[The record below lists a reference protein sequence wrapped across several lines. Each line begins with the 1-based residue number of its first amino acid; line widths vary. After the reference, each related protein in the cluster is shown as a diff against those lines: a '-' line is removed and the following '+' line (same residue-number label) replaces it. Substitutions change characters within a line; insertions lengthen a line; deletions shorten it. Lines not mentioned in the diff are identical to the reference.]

1 VELPEVGEFVKDI
14 LIILGAGLV
23 AGIICRKLKLS
34 LLIGYLVVGSVIG
47 VGGLNWI
54 PADDHQ
60 LELLA
65 ETGALFL
72 LFAVGIEFSRSE
84 LARLGKYLISAGP
97 CQMLAVAVPLTLVA
111 RGMGM
116 EWNAAILAGCAGAL
130 SSTVLVFRALIEIGQ
145 TATPHGLRALGI
157 LLFQD
162 IALVPLLLLVPL
174 LIGGGEPPTVYD
186 YMELGLKSALFITMV
201 LVMRSLLQ
209 RFVIGMMADLRS
221 VEIVVLF
228 ALCVL
233 GGTCWGAYQLGLPP
247 AIGAL
252 AAGVSLS
259 GTRLTKQIDTIL
271 LPYRETFAAVF
282 FVTLGTLLRPAEFLN
297 EPLLLTLGLLG
308 MLALKALGAAI
319 ALRVSG
325 LSWKASLGMGLGLA
339 QLGEFSFLLVSKG
352 VSEGIISHEDY
363 NRMLFI
369 ALGTLTLTPLLLKLG
384 LRWTSASEMVAS
396 EMGRVSIVRGD
407 KRRAVVIGIGPIG
420 RQLAN
425 RLSNLGIELVLVDL
439 SPINLHPFAQQGIS
453 TLAGDARDA
462 NVLEKAQLDLCGLV
476 VVAIPTDDLALQVLR
491 NVRKLNRKV
500 TILVRCR
507 FEASIGQLLSAGATQ
522 VVSEEQEAS
531 GPLLRWCEH
540 HFESLE
546 KLSELKD

>member
-1 VELPEVGEFVKDI
+1 
-14 LIILGAGLV
+14 
-23 AGIICRKLKLS
+23 
-34 LLIGYLVVGSVIG
+34 
-47 VGGLNWI
+47 
-54 PADDHQ
+54 
-60 LELLA
+60 
-65 ETGALFL
+65 
-72 LFAVGIEFSRSE
+72 
-84 LARLGKYLISAGP
+84 
-97 CQMLAVAVPLTLVA
+97 
-111 RGMGM
+111 
-116 EWNAAILAGCAGAL
+116 
-130 SSTVLVFRALIEIGQ
+130 
-145 TATPHGLRALGI
+145 
-157 LLFQD
+157 
-162 IALVPLLLLVPL
+162 
-174 LIGGGEPPTVYD
+174 
-186 YMELGLKSALFITMV
+186 
-201 LVMRSLLQ
+201 
-209 RFVIGMMADLRS
+209 
-221 VEIVVLF
+221 
-228 ALCVL
+228 
-233 GGTCWGAYQLGLPP
+233 
-247 AIGAL
+247 
-252 AAGVSLS
+252 
-259 GTRLTKQIDTIL
+259 
-271 LPYRETFAAVF
+271 
-282 FVTLGTLLRPAEFLN
+282 
-297 EPLLLTLGLLG
+297 
-308 MLALKALGAAI
+308 
-319 ALRVSG
+319 
-325 LSWKASLGMGLGLA
+325 
-339 QLGEFSFLLVSKG
+339 
-352 VSEGIISHEDY
+352 
-363 NRMLFI
+363 MLFI

>member
-1 VELPEVGEFVKDI
+1 MEHPEVKEFVKDL
-14 LIILGAGLV
+14 LIILGAGLS
-23 AGIICRKLKLS
+23 AGVVCRKLKLS

-54 PADDHQ
+54 PAEDHQ
-60 LELLA
+60 MELLA

-84 LARLGKYLISAGP
+84 LAKLGKYLVSAGP
-97 CQMLAVAVPLTLVA
+97 IQMLAVAVPLTLVA
-111 RGMGM
+111 RWMGM
-116 EWNAAILAGCAGAL
+116 EWNAAILAGSAGAL

-145 TATPHGLRALGI
+145 TATPHGLRALGV

-174 LIGGGEPPTVYD
+174 LIGGEEPPTMLD
-186 YMELGLKSALFITMV
+186 YAELGLKSLLFIAMV
-201 LVMRSLLQ
+201 IIVRSLLH
-209 RFVIGMMADLRS
+209 RFVIAMMAELRS

-282 FVTLGTLLRPAEFLN
+282 FVTLGTLLRPAAFFD
-297 EPLLLTLGLLG
+297 EPVLLTLGLIG
-308 MLALKALGAAI
+308 MLTLKSLAAAI
-319 ALRVSG
+319 ALKVSG
-325 LSWKASLGMGLGLA
+325 LNWKAALGMGLGLA

-352 VSEGIISHEDY
+352 VNAGIISDNDY

-369 ALGTLTLTPLLLKLG
+369 ALGTLILTPLLLKLG
-384 LRWTSASEMVAS
+384 LRWTSNDVAITKVMTRTS
-396 EMGRVSIVRGD
+396 SIERGD

-425 RLSNLGIELVLVDL
+425 RLNNLGIELVLIDL

-462 NVLEKAQLDLCGLV
+462 SVLEKAQIDQSGLV

-491 NVRKLNRKV
+491 NVRKVNRQV

-507 FEASIGQLLSAGATQ
+507 FEASIGQLTGAGATH
-522 VVSEEQEAS
+522 VVSEEHEAS
-531 GPLLRWCEH
+531 GPLLRWCEN

-546 KLSELKD
+546 GQK

>member
-1 VELPEVGEFVKDI
+1 VEYPEVSEFVKDI
-14 LIILGAGLV
+14 LIILSAGLV

-116 EWNAAILAGCAGAL
+116 EWNAAVLAGCAGAL

-186 YMELGLKSALFITMV
+186 YAELGLKSVLFITMV

-209 RFVIGMMADLRS
+209 RFVIGMMAELRS

-308 MLALKALGAAI
+308 MLILKAIGAAI

-384 LRWTSASEMVAS
+384 LRWTSADEPVTN
-396 EMGRVSIVRGD
+396 EKGRVSIVRGD

-462 NVLEKAQLDLCGLV
+462 SVLEKAQLNLCGLV

-491 NVRKLNRKV
+491 NVRKVNRKV

-507 FEASIGQLLSAGATQ
+507 YEASIGQLLSAGATQ

-546 KLSELKD
+546 KQIESSG

>member
-1 VELPEVGEFVKDI
+1 MEYPEVSEFVKDI
-14 LIILGAGLV
+14 LIILSAGLV

-54 PADDHQ
+54 PAEDHQ

-145 TATPHGLRALGI
+145 TTTPHGLRALGI

-162 IALVPLLLLVPL
+162 VALVPLLLLVPL

-201 LVMRSLLQ
+201 LMMRSLLH

-297 EPLLLTLGLLG
+297 EPLLLTVGLLG
-308 MLALKALGAAI
+308 MLILKTLGAAI

-369 ALGTLTLTPLLLKLG
+369 ALGTLTLTPWLLKLG
-384 LRWTSASEMVAS
+384 LRWTSAGERVTN
-396 EMGRVSIVRGD
+396 EKGRLSIARGD
-407 KRRAVVIGIGPIG
+407 KRRAIVIGIGPIG

-425 RLSNLGIELVLVDL
+425 RLNNLGIELVLVDL
-439 SPINLHPFAQQGIS
+439 SPINLHPFAQQGIG

-462 NVLEKAQLDLCGLV
+462 NVLEKVQLDLCGLV

-507 FEASIGQLLSAGATQ
+507 YEASIGQLLSAGATE

-531 GPLLRWCEH
+531 GPLLRWCEQ

-546 KLSELKD
+546 KQSESKE

>member
-1 VELPEVGEFVKDI
+1 MEHPEVKEFVKDL
-14 LIILGAGLV
+14 LIILGAGLS
-23 AGIICRKLKLS
+23 AGVVCRKLKLS

-54 PADDHQ
+54 PAEDHQ
-60 LELLA
+60 MELLA

-84 LARLGKYLISAGP
+84 LAKLGKYLVSAGP
-97 CQMLAVAVPLTLVA
+97 IQMLAVAVPLTLVA
-111 RGMGM
+111 RWMGM
-116 EWNAAILAGCAGAL
+116 EWNAAILAGSAGAL

-145 TATPHGLRALGI
+145 TATPHGLRALGV

-174 LIGGGEPPTVYD
+174 LIGGGEPPTLLD
-186 YMELGLKSALFITMV
+186 YAELGLKSLLFIAMV
-201 LVMRSLLQ
+201 IIVRSLLH
-209 RFVIGMMADLRS
+209 RFVIAMMAELRS

-282 FVTLGTLLRPAEFLN
+282 FVTLGTLLRPAAFFD
-297 EPLLLTLGLLG
+297 EPVLLTLGLIG
-308 MLALKALGAAI
+308 MLTLKSLAAAI
-319 ALRVSG
+319 ALKVSG
-325 LSWKASLGMGLGLA
+325 LNWKAALGMGLGLA

-352 VSEGIISHEDY
+352 VNAGIISDNDY

-369 ALGTLTLTPLLLKLG
+369 ALGTLILTPLLLKLG
-384 LRWTSASEMVAS
+384 LRWTSNDVAITKVMTRTS
-396 EMGRVSIVRGD
+396 SIERGD

-425 RLSNLGIELVLVDL
+425 RLNNLGIELVLIDL

-462 NVLEKAQLDLCGLV
+462 SVLEKAQIDRSGLV

-491 NVRKLNRKV
+491 NVRKVNRQV

-507 FEASIGQLLSAGATQ
+507 FEASIGQLTGAGATH
-522 VVSEEQEAS
+522 VVSEEHEAS
-531 GPLLRWCEH
+531 GPLLRWCEN

-546 KLSELKD
+546 GQK

>member
-1 VELPEVGEFVKDI
+1 MEHPEVKEFVKDL
-14 LIILGAGLV
+14 LIILGAGLS
-23 AGIICRKLKLS
+23 AGVVCRKLKLS

-54 PADDHQ
+54 PAEDHQ
-60 LELLA
+60 MELLA

-84 LARLGKYLISAGP
+84 LAKLGKYLVSAGP
-97 CQMLAVAVPLTLVA
+97 IQMLAVAVPLTLVA
-111 RGMGM
+111 RWMGM
-116 EWNAAILAGCAGAL
+116 EWNAAILAGSAGAL

-145 TATPHGLRALGI
+145 TATPHGLRALGV

-174 LIGGGEPPTVYD
+174 LIGGEEPPTMLD
-186 YMELGLKSALFITMV
+186 YAELGLKSLLFIAMV
-201 LVMRSLLQ
+201 IIVRSLLH
-209 RFVIGMMADLRS
+209 RFVIAMMAELRS

-282 FVTLGTLLRPAEFLN
+282 FVTLGTLLRPAAFFD
-297 EPLLLTLGLLG
+297 EPLLLTLGLIG
-308 MLALKALGAAI
+308 MLTLKSLAAAI
-319 ALRVSG
+319 ALKVSG
-325 LSWKASLGMGLGLA
+325 LNWKAALGMGLGLA

-352 VSEGIISHEDY
+352 VNAGIISDNDY

-369 ALGTLTLTPLLLKLG
+369 ALGTLILTPLLLKLG
-384 LRWTSASEMVAS
+384 LRWTSNDGAITKVMTRTS
-396 EMGRVSIVRGD
+396 SIERGD

-425 RLSNLGIELVLVDL
+425 RLNNLGIELVLIDL

-462 NVLEKAQLDLCGLV
+462 SVLEKAQIDQSGLV

-491 NVRKLNRKV
+491 NVRKVNRQV

-507 FEASIGQLLSAGATQ
+507 FEASIGQLTGAGATH
-522 VVSEEQEAS
+522 VVSEEHEAS
-531 GPLLRWCEH
+531 GPLLRWCEN

-546 KLSELKD
+546 GQK

>member
-384 LRWTSASEMVAS
+384 LRWTSTSEMVAS

>member
-1 VELPEVGEFVKDI
+1 VELPEVSEFVKDL
-14 LIILGAGLV
+14 LIILTAGLL
-23 AGIICRKLKLS
+23 AGIVCRKLKLS

-54 PADDHQ
+54 PAEDHQ
-60 LELLA
+60 MELLA

-84 LARLGKYLISAGP
+84 LAKLGKYLVSAGP
-97 CQMLAVAVPLTLVA
+97 AQMLVVAVPLTLVA
-111 RGMGM
+111 RWMGL
-116 EWNAAILAGCAGAL
+116 EWNAAVLAGAAGAL
-130 SSTVLVFRALIEIGQ
+130 SSTVLVFRALVEIGQ
-145 TATPHGLRALGI
+145 TTTPHGLRALGI

-174 LIGGGEPPTVYD
+174 LIGGADPPTTLD
-186 YMELGLKSALFITMV
+186 YVELGLKSVLFVAAIV
-201 LVMRSLLQ
+201 VFRNFLH
-209 RFVIGMMADLRS
+209 RFIIAMMAELRS
-221 VEIVVLF
+221 VELVVLF

-233 GGTCWGAYQLGLPP
+233 GGTCWGAFALGLPP

-282 FVTLGTLLRPAEFLN
+282 FVTLGTLLRPSAFLD
-297 EPLLLTLGLLG
+297 EPVLLTVGLVG
-308 MLALKALGAAI
+308 MIGLKTVGAAV
-319 ALRVSG
+319 ALRISG
-325 LSWKASLGMGLGLA
+325 LPWRAAFGMGLGLA

-352 VSEGIISHEDY
+352 VSEGIVSHEDY

-369 ALGTLTLTPLLLKLG
+369 ALGTLTLTPLLLKFG
-384 LRWTSASEMVAS
+384 LKWTESSDGREPEMART
-396 EMGRVSIVRGD
+396 MQFRGD
-407 KRRAVVIGIGPIG
+407 NRRAIVIGIGPIG

-425 RLSNLGIELVLVDL
+425 RLNNLGVELVLIDL

-462 NVLEKAQLDLCGLV
+462 AVLDKARIDQSGLI

-491 NVRKLNRKV
+491 SIRKVNRKIK
-500 TILVRCR
+500 ILVRCR
-507 FEASIGQLLSAGATQ
+507 FEASIGLLAAAGATHI
-522 VVSEEQEAS
+522 VSEEHEAS
-531 GPLLRWCEH
+531 GPLMRWCET
-540 HFESLE
+540 HFDQANKPLAT
-546 KLSELKD
+546 

>member
-221 VEIVVLF
+221 VELVVLF

>member
-1 VELPEVGEFVKDI
+1 MELPEVGEFVKDI

-384 LRWTSASEMVAS
+384 LRWTSTSEMVAS

>member
-1 VELPEVGEFVKDI
+1 MEHPEVKEFVKDL
-14 LIILGAGLV
+14 LIILGAGLS
-23 AGIICRKLKLS
+23 AGVVCRKLKLS

-54 PADDHQ
+54 PAEDHQ
-60 LELLA
+60 MELLA

-84 LARLGKYLISAGP
+84 LAKLGKYLVSAGP
-97 CQMLAVAVPLTLVA
+97 IQMLAVAVPLTLVA
-111 RGMGM
+111 RWMGM
-116 EWNAAILAGCAGAL
+116 EWNAAILAGSAGAL

-145 TATPHGLRALGI
+145 TATPHGLRALGV

-174 LIGGGEPPTVYD
+174 LIGGEKPPTLLD
-186 YMELGLKSALFITMV
+186 YAELGLKSLLFIAMV
-201 LVMRSLLQ
+201 IIVRSLLH
-209 RFVIGMMADLRS
+209 RFVIAMMAELRS

-282 FVTLGTLLRPAEFLN
+282 FVTLGTLLRPAAFFD
-297 EPLLLTLGLLG
+297 EPVLLTLGLIG
-308 MLALKALGAAI
+308 MLTLKSLAAAI
-319 ALRVSG
+319 ALKVSG
-325 LSWKASLGMGLGLA
+325 LNWKAALGMGLGLA

-352 VSEGIISHEDY
+352 VNAGIISDNDY

-369 ALGTLTLTPLLLKLG
+369 ALGTLILTPLLLKLG
-384 LRWTSASEMVAS
+384 LRWTSNDVAITKVMTRTS
-396 EMGRVSIVRGD
+396 SIERGD

-425 RLSNLGIELVLVDL
+425 RLNNLGIELVLIDL

-462 NVLEKAQLDLCGLV
+462 SVLEKAQIDRSGLV

-491 NVRKLNRKV
+491 NVRKVNRQV

-507 FEASIGQLLSAGATQ
+507 FEASIGQLTGAGATH
-522 VVSEEQEAS
+522 VVSEEHEAS
-531 GPLLRWCEH
+531 GPLLRWCEN

-546 KLSELKD
+546 GQK

>member
-1 VELPEVGEFVKDI
+1 MEHPEVKEFVKDL
-14 LIILGAGLV
+14 LIILGAGLS
-23 AGIICRKLKLS
+23 AGVVCRKLKLS

-54 PADDHQ
+54 PAEDHQ
-60 LELLA
+60 MELLA

-84 LARLGKYLISAGP
+84 LAKLGKYLVSAGP
-97 CQMLAVAVPLTLVA
+97 IQMLAVAVPLTLVA
-111 RGMGM
+111 RWMGM
-116 EWNAAILAGCAGAL
+116 EWNAAILAGSAGAL

-145 TATPHGLRALGI
+145 TATPHGLRALGV

-174 LIGGGEPPTVYD
+174 LIGGEEPPTMLD
-186 YMELGLKSALFITMV
+186 YAELGLKSLLFIAMV
-201 LVMRSLLQ
+201 IIVRSLLH
-209 RFVIGMMADLRS
+209 RFVIAMMAELRS

-282 FVTLGTLLRPAEFLN
+282 FVTLGTLLRPAAFFD
-297 EPLLLTLGLLG
+297 EPVLLTLGLIG
-308 MLALKALGAAI
+308 MLTLKSLAAAI
-319 ALRVSG
+319 ALKVSG
-325 LSWKASLGMGLGLA
+325 LNWKAALGMGLGLA

-352 VSEGIISHEDY
+352 VNAGIISDNDY

-369 ALGTLTLTPLLLKLG
+369 ALGTLILTPLLLKLG
-384 LRWTSASEMVAS
+384 LRWTSNDGAITKVMTRTS
-396 EMGRVSIVRGD
+396 SIERGD

-425 RLSNLGIELVLVDL
+425 RLNNLGIELVLIDL

-462 NVLEKAQLDLCGLV
+462 SVLEKAQIDQSGLV

-491 NVRKLNRKV
+491 NVRKVNRQV

-507 FEASIGQLLSAGATQ
+507 FEASIGQLTGAGATH
-522 VVSEEQEAS
+522 VVSEEHEAS
-531 GPLLRWCEH
+531 GPLLRWCEN

-546 KLSELKD
+546 GQK